1 MNYTCRLEVGMCFNS
16 CMYQEDVGDSAS
28 RARVLYQ
35 VALTRIIN
43 LKQGMC
49 GYCTVVYPVL
59 PIEQVM
65 IKEKDGLYNQTKY
78 TQSERN
84 WKKIICRTM
93 GKCNIQC
100 VL

>member
-1 MNYTCRLEVGMCFNS
+1 MNYTGRLEVGKCFNS
-16 CMYQEDVGDSAS
+16 CICQEDVGDSAS
-28 RARVLYQ
+28 KERVLYQ

-59 PIEQVM
+59 PIEQRM
-65 IKEKDGLYNQTKY
+65 IKEKDGLYNQKKY

-84 WKKIICRTM
+84 WKK
-93 GKCNIQC
+93 NH
-100 VL
+100 L